1 MKKFAS
7 LSLAA
12 LLVTALSVS
21 ASAASTS
28 SAAQGTATIDGKKD
42 DIYVCDPLIV
52 NVVANN
58 DGNLAS
64 PASGKVWTAWDADN
78 LYVYAEVTDSA
89 VTKAENVT
97 TAWSN
102 DCVEVY
108 INLSGEEG
116 SISDINAAQVTYG
129 PGFESIQG
137 GGLYRENNIDKIKFN
152 YTYTDYGY
160 TVELALPFADF
171 GAKVGA
177 TLGFSI
183 GINDDADDDSSTREA
198 QSFDGEGLS
207 NAWGTADS
215 AWGTL
220 TLTDK
225 VYTAPAAD
233 DTTEGGSAATAD
245 AGIIAAVASL
255 AASGA
260 AVLSLKKRE

>member
-1 MKKFAS
+1 MKKLGS
-7 LSLAA
+7 LALAA
-12 LLVTALSVS
+12 LLVAALSVS

-42 DIYVCDPLIV
+42 DIYACDPLIL
-52 NVVANN
+52 NTDEN
-58 DGNLAS
+58 GGAS
-64 PASGKVWTAWDADN
+64 QGATGKVWTAWDASN
-78 LYVYAEVTDSA
+78 LYVYAEITDAA
-89 VTKAENVT
+89 VTAQADVT

-102 DCVEVY
+102 DSVEVY

-116 SISDINAAQVTYG
+116 AIADINAAQITYG
-129 PGFESIQG
+129 PSFESILG
-137 GGLYRENNIDKIKFN
+137 GGLYRENNIDNIKTA

-160 TVELALPFADF
+160 TVEMALPFADF

-177 TLGFSI
+177 TLGFSF
-183 GINDDADDDSSTREA
+183 GINDDTDDDSSTREFHT
-198 QSFDGEGLS
+198 FDGEGLGS
-207 NAWGTADS
+207 AWQTADS

-225 VYTAPAAD
+225 VYEAPKAEAGE
-233 DTTEGGSAATAD
+233 EGGSAATAD

-260 AVLSLKKRE
+260 AVLSLKKRK